1 MSSVWCVVCAHT
13 QRSDVQSLITS
24 EMRMKTNASVACDIC
39 MHSPCRGRALEAPLL
54 LWPSVALKLSLH
66 MFVERRRVVLGAQ
79 NGTENIS
86 CVDST
91 GHKQFRRRLKE
102 MQATV
107 ESSVKAQFGMGLEL
121 QSK

>member
-1 MSSVWCVVCAHT
+1 MVCACT

-24 EMRMKTNASVACDIC
+24 EIRMKTNASVACDIC
-39 MHSPCRGRALEAPLL
+39 MHSPCRGRALEAPPHL
-54 LWPSVALKLSLH
+54 LWPSVALKLSPH
-66 MFVERRRVVLGAQ
+66 MFVERRRVVLGGQ
-79 NGTENIS
+79 KNGTVKTS
-86 CVDST
+86 SMDST

-107 ESSVKAQFGMGLEL
+107 ESSGKTQFGMGLEL